1 MEYQV
6 RQYQVDSFNAVKNE
20 FKQGKKKIVL
30 TLPTGAGKAI
40 IALKMIIEALIK
52 GKKIAFCVDRL
63 TLLDQ
68 FCKVIY
74 DSGITEFGVMQADNE
89 LYNPDLPLQIVTAQ
103 TLARRNVEPFD
114 LVIWDECHVVYK
126 SLLKCMKEW
135 DSTFWVGL
143 TATPHTAGM
152 GKNWDSLINGTS
164 TSELIKQGYLSDF
177 IAYGPSK
184 PDLKGV
190 RISAGDY
197 NKKDLADRTD
207 KKKLIGDIIE
217 HWFKLASD
225 RQTVVGAV
233 NVAHAEHICEMF
245 KEKNIKADVIHCYL
259 KKNKEINEAKMR
271 LQKFRDGKTQILCSV
286 DMISRGFDMPAVGC
300 VIIARPTKSLNYHLQ
315 FLGRGLRIFPGKEDC
330 LILDHAGNIERLGF
344 PDDDFEM
351 VLDMG
356 VKKQNKKQEKKERLP
371 KPCPK
376 CSFLTIERICPK
388 CRFEKKRQAN
398 VETKEGELKELQ
410 RKRHKETSGEQKEK
424 MYQKLMTA
432 GQVAHIRLPEKY
444 KKPEGWASWQYK
456 YIYGVWPAK
465 KQGIK
470 IDKSFYNFLMSIPM
484 GQMNKI
490 IWGIAKK

>member
-1 MEYQV
+1 MNYEV
-6 RQYQVDSFNAVKNE
+6 RQYQEDSYNAVRNE
-20 FKQGKKKIVL
+20 FKKGKKKIVL
-30 TLPTGAGKAI
+30 TLPTGSGKAI
-40 IALKMIIEALIK
+40 IALKMIIEALIR
-52 GKKIAFCVDRL
+52 GKRIAFVVDRL

-68 FCKVIY
+68 FCKVVY
-74 DSGITEFGVMQADNE
+74 DSGIDEFGIMQADNS

-103 TLARRNVEPFD
+103 TLGRRDIEPFD

-135 DSTFWVGL
+135 DNTYWIGL

-152 GKNWDSLINGTS
+152 GKNWGNLVNGIS

-177 IAYGPSK
+177 VAYGPSK

-245 KEKNIKADVIHCYL
+245 KQKNVKADVIHCYL
-259 KKNKEINEAKMR
+259 NKNENEAKKR
-271 LQKFRDGKTQILCSV
+271 LQDFREHKIQVLCSV
-286 DMISRGFDMPAVGC
+286 DMISRGFDMPTVGC

-315 FLGRGLRIFPGKEDC
+315 FLGRGLRSAPDKENC

-344 PDDDFEM
+344 PDDEFDME
-351 VLDMG
+351 LDMG
-356 VKKQNKKQEKKERLP
+356 DKKQNKKKEKKEKLP
-371 KPCPK
+371 KPCPS
-376 CSFLTIERICPK
+376 CSFLTIERICPQ
-388 CRFEKKRQAN
+388 CGFEKTRQSN

-410 RKRHKETSGEQKEK
+410 KKNHKEASKEQKEK
-424 MYQKLMTA
+424 LYQKLLTA
-432 GQVAHIRLPEKY
+432 GQVGHRRMPDKFKI
-444 KKPEGWASWQYK
+444 PEGWASWQYK
-456 YIYGVWPAK
+456 SVYGVWPAK
-465 KQGIK
+465 KEGIE
-470 IDKSFYNFLMSIPM
+470 IDKKFYNFLMDIPQW
-484 GQMNKI
+484 QMLKI
-490 IWGIAKK
+490 IWDIAKKA